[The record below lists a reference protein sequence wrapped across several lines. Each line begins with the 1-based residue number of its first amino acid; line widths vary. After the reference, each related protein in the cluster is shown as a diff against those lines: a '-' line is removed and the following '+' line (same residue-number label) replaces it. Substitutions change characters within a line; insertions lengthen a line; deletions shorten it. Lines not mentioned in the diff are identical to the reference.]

1 MFYRYKAVKK
11 ECTRF
16 LMYKYIIITLSLYAV
31 VLKGLFPGRDEG
43 GGKKDTRRG
52 LCEKGEEEGQSEEYW
67 G

>member
-1 MFYRYKAVKK
+1 
-11 ECTRF
+11 
-16 LMYKYIIITLSLYAV
+16 MYKYIIITLSLYAV